1 MDKNSYRHQQDL
13 KNIEKIRELLEE
25 LPGFCKQYFLSLESR
40 KSTNTRKNYAYDLLN
55 FFHFLKEHN
64 PYFEKREIHSLKVE
78 ELDLLSPMDI
88 EEYMSYLQYYVRGQK
103 QFTNSPEGRARK
115 LSSLR
120 TFYDYFLKKK
130 MIQTNPARQVDV
142 PKIKEHNIIRL
153 EPNEVAEL
161 LDQTESGEKLTKK
174 QLESHQKTKL
184 RDVAILTLLLG
195 TGIRV
200 SECVGLNLN
209 DVNFDDYSLK
219 IIRKGGNEDLVFF
232 GDEVADALFDYLEND
247 RDFKTPVEG
256 HEDALFISMKNMR
269 LTTRSIE
276 RLVKKYTSG
285 VTTLKRITPHK
296 LRSTFGTNLYQE
308 TGDIYLVADTLGHKD
323 VNTTRKHYAGMK
335 EANKRKAAKALRL
348 RENRP
353 APDSESV
360 PNTKITPDTDH
371 SSNEDIINQTN

>member
-1 MDKNSYRHQQDL
+1 MEKTSYRHQQDL
-13 KNIEKIRELLEE
+13 KNIEKIRELQKE
-25 LPGFCKQYFLSLESR
+25 LPGFCKEYFLSLESR

-55 FFHFLKEHN
+55 FFHFLKENN
-64 PYFEKREIHSLKVE
+64 PYFEKKEIRSIRIDE
-78 ELDLLSPMDI
+78 MDLLSPMDI
-88 EEYMSYLQYYVRGQK
+88 EEYMSYLQFYTREGKEY
-103 QFTNSPEGRARK
+103 TNSPEGRARK
-115 LSSLR
+115 LSCLR

-130 MIQTNPARQVDV
+130 SLQTNPARQVDV

-161 LDQTESGEKLTKK
+161 LDQVESGEKLTKK

-184 RDVAILTLLLG
+184 RDVALLTLLLG

-209 DVNFDDYSLK
+209 DINFDDYSLK

-232 GDEVADALFDYLEND
+232 GDEVADALYDYLEND
-247 RDFKTPVEG
+247 RDFKSPEEG
-256 HEDALFISMKNMR
+256 HEEAFFISMKNTR
-269 LTTRSIE
+269 LSVRSVE
-276 RLVKKYTSG
+276 RLVKKYTSN
-285 VTTLKRITPHK
+285 VTTLKKITPHK

-335 EANKRKAAKALRL
+335 ESNKRKAARALRL
-348 RENRP
+348 RESRK
-353 APDSESV
+353 D
-360 PNTKITPDTDH
+360 D
-371 SSNEDIINQTN
+371 